1 MRALRVPKWKEEQGM
16 NSEDRERAGSLPWG
30 VRQEQQLGVQRITS
44 SCSRAG
50 RGWGRWSRA
59 HHESV
64 PGNRAV
70 LLPGASVGRNWA
82 LFIIHGQAGCIQ
94 SLNLFSKLLFLL
106 ELVGCSLAD
115 N

>member
-1 MRALRVPKWKEEQGM
+1 M
-16 NSEDRERAGSLPWG
+16 
-30 VRQEQQLGVQRITS
+30 
-44 SCSRAG
+44 
-50 RGWGRWSRA
+50 
-59 HHESV
+59 

-94 SLNLFSKLLFLL
+94 SLDLFSKLLFVL